1 MCIPLIAL
9 SPLRTMIIDL
19 TIVISVVV
27 SQVSNNKCIKILT
40 MMMTMKMMLMSNM
53 KYEYLVWYYIL
64 CKNIPVFFLV
74 FLFSSTSMSSSSMLS
89 PFSSITKTS
98 RLPSHVRD
106 NKQSVNNNH
115 DYNN

>member
-1 MCIPLIAL
+1 MMCIPLIAL

-40 MMMTMKMMLMSNM
+40 MTMTMKMMMLMSNM

-64 CKNIPVFFLV
+64 CKNIRPLPHF
-74 FLFSSTSMSSSSMLS
+74 FLFSSASLL
-89 PFSSITKTS
+89 PCPRHLCCLFSHP
-98 RLPSHVRD
+98 LPKHL
-106 NKQSVNNNH
+106 
-115 DYNN
+115 DYLHM

>member
-1 MCIPLIAL
+1 MMCIPLIAL

-40 MMMTMKMMLMSNM
+40 MMMTMKMMMLMSNM

-64 CKNIPVFFLV
+64 CKNIPVLFLV
-74 FLFSSTSMSSSSMLS
+74 LVFFSFPL
-89 PFSSITKTS
+89 
-98 RLPSHVRD
+98 LPRPRHLCCLHSHPLP
-106 NKQSVNNNH
+106 KH
-115 DYNN
+115 LDYLHM